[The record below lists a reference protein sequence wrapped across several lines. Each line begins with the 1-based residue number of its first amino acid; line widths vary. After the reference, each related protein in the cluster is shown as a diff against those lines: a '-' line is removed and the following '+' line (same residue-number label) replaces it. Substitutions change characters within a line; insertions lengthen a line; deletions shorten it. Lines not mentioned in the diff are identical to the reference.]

1 MLFLSEKLNDPRI
14 PGKILFNEDETPI
27 CRLTGTPM
35 WRSAFF
41 SKVVFVPE

>member
-14 PGKILFNEDETPI
+14 PGKTFSTRMKTPI